1 MIFMHIVSFTMDENN
16 MLLALLI
23 EEDEDDDY
31 LHLILVFDSSE
42 LFLKRK
48 QEGTYDV
55 LVLRHLVDNDTK
67 FRDFFRLTPH
77 LFNEVLNN
85 IKGDIKSTPSK
96 RYPIP
101 ISPKEKLCLTLR

>member
-1 MIFMHIVSFTMDENN
+1 MDENN
-16 MLLALLI
+16 MLLALLLT

-31 LHLILVFDSSE
+31 LNLILESNSSD
-42 LFLKRK
+42 LFLKRN
-48 QEGTYDV
+48 QEGTYEM

-67 FRDFFRLTPH
+67 FREFFRLTPH

-85 IKGDIKSTPSK
+85 IKDDIKSTPSK

-101 ISPKEKLCLTLR
+101 ISPQEKLCLTLR